1 MCQIFLVWFMF
12 SFQYDE
18 IHEQIREI
26 IRKFANEEIA
36 PSVIERDIK
45 QEFPYSI
52 IKQLGELGFLGM
64 MVSPEWG
71 GSGLDTIS
79 YTIAMEEI
87 SKVDA
92 SVGVIFSVHN
102 SLVNWIIEK
111 YGSDYLK
118 EKYLRR
124 LVTGELLGAYC
135 LSEPEAGSD
144 ARQIRTFAE
153 RKNGYWV
160 MNGTKNWITTA
171 QNADIY
177 IVFASTNFELKQHG
191 ITCFVIEKGTPGFE
205 PGKKEDK
212 MGLRSS
218 DTCSIA
224 ITNVEVPDQNVIG
237 NVGEG
242 FYIAMRGLNGGRI
255 GIAAQAL
262 GIAQGAFE
270 ASVRYAKER
279 IAFGRPIIEHQ
290 LIQAKLAQM
299 SMKIDAAR
307 LLIYKA
313 AWLRDNGFD
322 HIQEASEAK
331 LFATTIANEITR
343 EAVQIHG
350 GYGYVREYHVERM
363 MRDAKVTEIYEGTS
377 EIQHLVIAREIMK
390 RM

>member
-1 MCQIFLVWFMF
+1 VEMI
-12 SFQYDE
+12 SFQLDE
-18 IHEQIREI
+18 IHEQIRDT
-26 IRKFANEEIA
+26 IRKFAIEEIA
-36 PSVIERDIK
+36 PTAIQRDITG
-45 QEFPYSI
+45 EFPREI
-52 IKQLGELGFLGM
+52 IKKLGELGFLGM
-64 MVSPEWG
+64 MVSPQWG

-79 YTIAMEEI
+79 YVIAMEEI

-102 SLVNWIIEK
+102 SLVNWIFEK
-111 YGSDYLK
+111 YGSDLLK

-124 LVTGELLGAYC
+124 LAAGEIIGAYC

-144 ARQIRTFAE
+144 ATQIKTFAV
-153 RKNGYWV
+153 RKGDRWIL
-160 MNGTKNWITTA
+160 NGTKNWITTG

-177 IVFASTNFELKQHG
+177 VVFANTNFDLGYKG
-191 ITCFVIEKGTPGFE
+191 ITCFAVEKGTPGFE

-218 DTCSIA
+218 DTTSIGL
-224 ITNVEVPDQNVIG
+224 TNVEVPDENIIG
-237 NVGEG
+237 KVGEG

-279 IAFGRPIIEHQ
+279 KAFGKPIIEHQ

-299 SMKIDAAR
+299 SMKINAAR
-307 LLIYKA
+307 LLIYKV
-313 AWLRDNGFD
+313 AWLRDNGYD

-350 GYGYVREYHVERM
+350 GYGYVREYQVERM

-390 RM
+390 KW